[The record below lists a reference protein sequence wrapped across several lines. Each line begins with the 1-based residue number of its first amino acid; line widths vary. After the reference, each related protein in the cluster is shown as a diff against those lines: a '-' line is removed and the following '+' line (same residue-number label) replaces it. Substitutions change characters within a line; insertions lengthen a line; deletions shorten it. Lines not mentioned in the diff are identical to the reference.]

1 MKTKK
6 CMWCLKEFKTESNY
20 KYCSLECKNKSEDI
34 TSDNANKESKTGFFQ
49 TIIDIL
55 TSWF

>member
-6 CMWCLKEFKTESNY
+6 CMWCLKEFESHSNDE
-20 KYCSLECKNKSEDI
+20 YCSLECKNKSI
-34 TSDNANKESKTGFFQ
+34 TSDSSKKELKKGFFQ
-49 TIIDIL
+49 TIVDVF